1 MEKII
6 FLAPFFSSRPWHGDK
21 LSHIYSCPSDTGEAW
36 IVSGIKDKASF
47 VIEEGLTLDKY
58 FDIHKGDLFGM
69 PNAKEFPLLIKII
82 DATSDLSIQVHPD
95 NEYAR
100 IRHNDNGKFESWYFL
115 PGNTAEEVV
124 VGTTCKN
131 KEEMEN
137 AIKENRVEEVIKKSP
152 LKEGDYMNIVPGTV
166 HALKGGSLVL
176 ETQQPSDITYRLYD
190 YNRKPLRELHIEDSL
205 NVIDYNLNPVIRDFS
220 KDSYDENKY
229 FTFDKFEVKNEVV
242 KPAKKFNIFYI
253 IEGKGTINGNEVNKY
268 QSGIVF
274 TSKDEI
280 AFKGNMILALINA
293 KG

>member
-47 VIEEGLTLDKY
+47 VVNEGLTLDKY

-69 PNAKEFPLLIKII
+69 PNAKEFPLLLKII
-82 DATSDLSIQVHPD
+82 DAISDLSIQVHPD

-115 PGNTAEEVV
+115 PGNTAKEVV

-131 KEEMEN
+131 KEEMEE

-152 LKEGDYMNIVPGTV
+152 LKEGDYMCIVPGTV

-242 KPAKKFNIFYI
+242 KSAKKFNIFYI
-253 IEGKGTINGNEVNKY
+253 IEGKGTINGKEVKKY

-274 TSKDEI
+274 TSKDKI
-280 AFKGNMILALINA
+280 IFKGNMILALINA

>member
-6 FLAPFFSSRPWHGDK
+6 FLTPFFSSRPWHGNK

-36 IVSGIKDKASF
+36 IVSGIKDKASI

-58 FDIHKGDLFGM
+58 FDLHKGDLFGM
-69 PNAKEFPLLIKII
+69 PNAKEFPLLLKII

-115 PGNTAEEVV
+115 PGNTAKEVV

-253 IEGKGTINGNEVNKY
+253 IEGKGTINGKEVKKY

-274 TSKDEI
+274 TSKDKI
-280 AFKGNMILALINA
+280 IFKGKMILALINA

>member
-47 VIEEGLTLDKY
+47 VVNEGLTLDKY

-69 PNAKEFPLLIKII
+69 PNAKEFPLLLKII
-82 DATSDLSIQVHPD
+82 DAISDLSIQVHPD

-115 PGNTAEEVV
+115 PGNTAKEVV

-131 KEEMEN
+131 KEEMEE

-152 LKEGDYMNIVPGTV
+152 LKEGDYMCIVPGTV

-253 IEGKGTINGNEVNKY
+253 IEGKGTINGKEVKKY

-274 TSKDEI
+274 TSKDKI
-280 AFKGNMILALINA
+280 IFKGNMILALINA

>member
-6 FLAPFFSSRPWHGDK
+6 FLTPFFSSRPWHGNK

-36 IVSGIKDKASF
+36 IVSGIKDKASI

-58 FDIHKGDLFGM
+58 FDLHKGDLFGM
-69 PNAKEFPLLIKII
+69 PNAKEFPLLLKII
-82 DATSDLSIQVHPD
+82 DASSDLSIQVHPD

-100 IRHNDNGKFESWYFL
+100 IRHNGNGKFESWYFL
-115 PGNTAEEVV
+115 PGNTAKEVV

-137 AIKENRVEEVIKKSP
+137 AIKENRVEKVIKKSP

-242 KPAKKFNIFYI
+242 KSAKKFNIFYI

-274 TSKDEI
+274 TFKNEMV
-280 AFKGNMILALINA
+280 FKGKMILALINA

>member
-47 VIEEGLTLDKY
+47 VVNEGLTLDKY

-69 PNAKEFPLLIKII
+69 PNAKEFPLLLKII
-82 DATSDLSIQVHPD
+82 DASSDLSIQVHPD

-115 PGNTAEEVV
+115 PGNTAKEVV

-131 KEEMEN
+131 KEEMEE

-152 LKEGDYMNIVPGTV
+152 LKEGDYMSIVPGTV

-242 KPAKKFNIFYI
+242 KSAKKFNIFYI
-253 IEGKGTINGNEVNKY
+253 IEGKGTINGKEVKKY

-274 TSKDEI
+274 TSKDKI
-280 AFKGNMILALINA
+280 IFKGNMILALINA

>member
-47 VIEEGLTLDKY
+47 VVNEGLTLDKY

-69 PNAKEFPLLIKII
+69 PNAKEFPLLLKII
-82 DATSDLSIQVHPD
+82 DASSDLSIQVHPD

-115 PGNTAEEVV
+115 PGNTAKEVV

-137 AIKENRVEEVIKKSP
+137 AIKENRVEKVIKKSP

-242 KPAKKFNIFYI
+242 KSAKKFNIFYI
-253 IEGKGTINGNEVNKY
+253 IEGKGTINGKEVKKY

-274 TSKDEI
+274 TSKDKI
-280 AFKGNMILALINA
+280 IFKGNMILALINA

>member
-47 VIEEGLTLDKY
+47 VVNEGLTLDKY

-69 PNAKEFPLLIKII
+69 PNAKEFPLLLKII

-115 PGNTAEEVV
+115 PGNTAKEVV

-131 KEEMEN
+131 KEEMEE

-152 LKEGDYMNIVPGTV
+152 LKEGDYMSIVPGTV

-242 KPAKKFNIFYI
+242 KSAKKFNIFYI
-253 IEGKGTINGNEVNKY
+253 IEGKGTINGKEVKKY

-274 TSKDEI
+274 TSKDKI
-280 AFKGNMILALINA
+280 IFKGNMILALINA